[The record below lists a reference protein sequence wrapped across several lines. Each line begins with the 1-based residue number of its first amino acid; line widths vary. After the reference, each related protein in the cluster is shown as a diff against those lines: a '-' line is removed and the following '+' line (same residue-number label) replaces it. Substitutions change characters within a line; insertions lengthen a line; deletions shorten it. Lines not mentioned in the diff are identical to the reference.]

1 MLSLNLGIE
10 QMKNQKKSNHEIRI
24 GLIKV
29 SILQKKTQTADR
41 FSFKL
46 ERLFRDGQQWRK
58 STRLDHG
65 DLLIA
70 SKALELAYEWVEAQ
84 RTT

>member
-1 MLSLNLGIE
+1 
-10 QMKNQKKSNHEIRI
+10 MKNEGKSNHEIRI

-29 SILQKKTQTADR
+29 SIIRKKSKR
-41 FSFKL
+41 GYSFSFKL
-46 ERLFRDGQQWRK
+46 ERLFRDGEHWRK
-58 STRLDHG
+58 STRLDQG

-84 RTT
+84 FTNEGN

>member
-1 MLSLNLGIE
+1 
-10 QMKNQKKSNHEIRI
+10 MKNESKSNHEIRI

-29 SILQKKTQTADR
+29 SIIRKRSKSKPS

-46 ERLFRDGQQWRK
+46 ERLFRDGEHWRK
-58 STRLDHG
+58 SSRLDQG

-70 SKALELAYEWVEAQ
+70 SKALELAYEWAEAQ
-84 RTT
+84 QAT